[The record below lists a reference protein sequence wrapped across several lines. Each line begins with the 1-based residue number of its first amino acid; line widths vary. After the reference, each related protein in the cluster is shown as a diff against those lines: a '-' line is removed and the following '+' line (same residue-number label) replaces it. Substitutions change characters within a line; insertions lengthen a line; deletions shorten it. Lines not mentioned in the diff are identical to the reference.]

1 MQIRFGWSRIF
12 RPSLKTN
19 SLFASDVNLAIH
31 PDAHIILAPN
41 IGSYVGGDIT
51 AGALVSMIWNRPE
64 MSLFI
69 DLGTNGELAFG
80 NSDFMVSCACSA
92 GPAFEGGDISCGMRA
107 TDGAIEK
114 CTIDPETMEPS
125 YHVIGDEGTKPIG
138 LCGSGII
145 DVIAALFRAKM
156 VNPKGKFIREG
167 RTDPPRQIW
176 HGKLCHCVRGGGWK
190 CPRC

>member
-1 MQIRFGWSRIF
+1 MRFIRTPISFWHRTSE
-12 RPSLKTN
+12 
-19 SLFASDVNLAIH
+19 AS
-31 PDAHIILAPN
+31 
-41 IGSYVGGDIT
+41 GRRYYCRRVGQHDLEPAGDE
-51 AGALVSMIWNRPE
+51 S
-64 MSLFI
+64 FY

-156 VNPKGKFIREG
+156 VNPKGKIYPG
-167 RTDPPRQIW
+167 RQTDPPRQIW
-176 HGKLCHCVRGGGWK
+176 HGKLCHRL
-190 CPRC
+190 